1 LNDWPANYFNFFT
14 EIEEHFQRA
23 RGTGLFVMSPLDWA
37 LVESWKE
44 AGVPL
49 EAVLK
54 GIDDA
59 FEKWRSRKS
68 KRRLINSIAYCAQ
81 AVMEQAQRAP
91 SRAGDTPKGANQP
104 FAVEEIRSHLANAIV
119 PLRARQESALHE
131 VADLLESLSEDAG
144 KYVEKLEDLER
155 RLTTLEDKVVA
166 VLKSFQSEAEMLAG
180 REALDADLRPYRG
193 KLTAE
198 QLAMLERRYLDTALL
213 ERAHI
218 PRFSL
223 FYLH

>member
-1 LNDWPANYFNFFT
+1 
-14 EIEEHFQRA
+14 
-23 RGTGLFVMSPLDWA
+23 MSPLDWA

-68 KRRLINSIAYCAQ
+68 KRRLVNSIAYCAQ
-81 AVMEQAQRAP
+81 AVMEQAQRVP
-91 SRAGDTPKGANQP
+91 SRAGETAGGAREP
-104 FAVEEIRSHLANAIV
+104 FAVEEIRSHLSNAV
-119 PLRARQESALHE
+119 AALRAQEGPALHE
-131 VADLLESLSEDAG
+131 VADSVESLSLEAE
-144 KYVEKLEDLER
+144 KYVHRLEDMER
-155 RLTTLEDKVVA
+155 RLTTLEDKVVSL
-166 VLKSFQSEAEMLAG
+166 LKSAQSEGEMLEA
-180 REALDADLRPYRG
+180 REALDNELRPYRG

-213 ERAHI
+213 ERARI